1 MRRSATAHRENRY
14 AHPTWRRGEHRIG
27 ELRTA
32 AARGGAL
39 ASPPHRHLFPLPSDS
54 DEFHELSLAGPR
66 APLSHVFSAG
76 GVDLE
81 GDGRAAARPQSIW
94 PWLRRQLL
102 CRPCFS

>member
-39 ASPPHRHLFPLPSDS
+39 ASPPHRHLFPLMKNSIPTIDRAIAA
-54 DEFHELSLAGPR
+54 EVRRCHGP
-66 APLSHVFSAG
+66 
-76 GVDLE
+76 
-81 GDGRAAARPQSIW
+81 
-94 PWLRRQLL
+94 
-102 CRPCFS
+102 

>member
-39 ASPPHRHLFPLPSDS
+39 ASPPHRHLFPLISP
-54 DEFHELSLAGPR
+54 
-66 APLSHVFSAG
+66 
-76 GVDLE
+76 
-81 GDGRAAARPQSIW
+81 AAAEKGPTVCATGRWISEFVDFRISTNIFKYFFFQGLVKVW
-94 PWLRRQLL
+94 RTRTNVNV
-102 CRPCFS
+102 F

>member
-39 ASPPHRHLFPLPSDS
+39 ASPPHRHLFPLIVPSRVN
-54 DEFHELSLAGPR
+54 LVYGIWSLPPNVTVLA
-66 APLSHVFSAG
+66 
-76 GVDLE
+76 
-81 GDGRAAARPQSIW
+81 
-94 PWLRRQLL
+94 
-102 CRPCFS
+102 